1 MKKIL
6 MIILVSIGCFIFIM
20 GCASKNK
27 IEKQKKLMTMSDKE
41 LINYYKMIEMRMI
54 DIDRTKEQSIE
65 QEQYIYNRYN
75 SEKYNN
81 HWGHLH
87 IGDNWYE
94 LKKEKNL
101 ILIEMRNRGILS
113 P

>member
-6 MIILVSIGCFIFIM
+6 MIILVSIGCFILIL
-20 GCASKNK
+20 GCAGKNT
-27 IEKQKKLMTMSDKE
+27 IEKQKKLMTMSDRE

-54 DIDRTKEQSIE
+54 DIERAKEQSIV
-65 QEQYIYNRYN
+65 QEQYIYNRYY
-75 SEKYNN
+75 SEKYYN
-81 HWGHLH
+81 HLGHLH

-101 ILIEMRNRGILS
+101 TLIEMRNRGIS
-113 P
+113 PP